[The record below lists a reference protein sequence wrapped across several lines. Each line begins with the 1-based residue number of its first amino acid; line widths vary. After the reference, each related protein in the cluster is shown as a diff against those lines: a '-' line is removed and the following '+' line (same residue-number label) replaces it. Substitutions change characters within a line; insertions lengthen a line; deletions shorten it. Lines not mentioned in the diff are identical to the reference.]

1 MEKWHP
7 GYFGKKGIRTFH
19 YNKNLHHCPVVNI
32 DKLWS
37 LVSEETRTKYANIK
51 KGASE
56 PNRQTVGGVTLEQVK
71 EIAVIKM
78 NDLNT
83 DNIDKAILIIKGT
96 AKSMGIIVN

>member
-51 KGASE
+51 NK
-56 PNRQTVGGVTLEQVK
+56 VK
-71 EIAVIKM
+71 K
-78 NDLNT
+78 N
-83 DNIDKAILIIKGT
+83 
-96 AKSMGIIVN
+96 